1 MSLKAPPTFLD
12 LALKSLLKNEDFVI
26 SVLQEMPTEF
36 FPSMFKEAFKSRC
49 MKILT
54 ALVASWPFAC
64 LPVGAMMKVP
74 DVVILQA
81 VLAGIDTLL
90 TQKVHLRTSKLRVLD
105 LRNEH
110 NCFWD
115 VWAGLEGLDCSKGML
130 SKEQRGKGLHSYAL
144 RQPLK
149 VVTDFDLKAELDE
162 QQAYLLQWAQQQ
174 KRSVKLFCMKMTICA
189 TPVELIKT
197 VLKTFPPDS
206 VEELELSRNWTLATL
221 SRFAPCLLQ
230 MRNLRKLHLAQI
242 YRPLKCSMES
252 LSIQVCQLSETDLKY
267 LSWCPKLFQLKHLN
281 LFGVPLFNLSST
293 HLQFLLE
300 KVADTLQT
308 LELEC
313 CRMRDSQFIA
323 LLPALSQCSKLKR
336 VNFFDNDISTSLLK
350 DILHCM
356 ANLSMLTEEFYP
368 APQECYDNMGHI
380 LMDKF
385 ANMCPDLLNIL
396 RSKRHPQKLTF
407 GTEICYKCFK
417 RCVYDLTTGLSP
429 CHKGFLLRLRII
441 ALLPALSQCSKL
453 KRVNFFDNDI
463 STSLLKDL
471 LHCMANLSMLTEEFY
486 PAPQECYD
494 NMGHILMDKF
504 ANMCPDLL
512 NILWSKRYPQKL
524 TFGTEICYKCFK
536 RCVYD
541 LTTGLSPC
549 HKGCRLRLIY

>member
-81 VLAGIDTLL
+81 VLAGIDMLL

-110 NCFWD
+110 NRFWD
-115 VWAGLEGLDCSKGML
+115 LWAGLEGLDCSKGML

-221 SRFAPCLLQ
+221 SRFAPCLCQ

-242 YRPLKCSMES
+242 YKYSDTGVNDLSDREEKCVSRLISQISKLTCLQHLSMNGVFFSGELLKHFYRPLKCPMES
-252 LSIQVCQLSETDLKY
+252 LSIHVCQLSETDLKY

-281 LFGVPLFNLSST
+281 LFGVPLFNLSLT

-323 LLPALSQCSKLKR
+323 LLPALSQCSKL
-336 VNFFDNDISTSLLK
+336 N
-350 DILHCM
+350 
-356 ANLSMLTEEFYP
+356 
-368 APQECYDNMGHI
+368 
-380 LMDKF
+380 
-385 ANMCPDLLNIL
+385 
-396 RSKRHPQKLTF
+396 
-407 GTEICYKCFK
+407 
-417 RCVYDLTTGLSP
+417 
-429 CHKGFLLRLRII
+429 
-441 ALLPALSQCSKL
+441 
-453 KRVNFFDNDI
+453 RVNFFDNDI

-494 NMGHILMDKF
+494 NMGHNLMDKF

-512 NILWSKRYPQKL
+512 NILRSKRYPQKL

-549 HKGCRLRLIY
+549 HKGCRLCLIY